1 MAEIF
6 NAIEEEGHAWP
17 EALTQAAVPLIPKD
31 GSNDPMQQRPVTILS
46 CAYRAYAGLRYDDL
60 QCWRAQWVDDS
71 IFGGEIDREAI
82 QASLDAA
89 IDVEKAQVLN
99 ETYMGALLDYS
110 ILLTPFLGKLFG
122 N

>member
-6 NAIEEEGHAWP
+6 NAIEEEGHVWP

-31 GSNDPMQQRPVTILS
+31 GNNDPMQQRPVTILS

-60 QCWRAQWVDDS
+60 QCWRAQWVDGG
-71 IFGGEIDREAI
+71 ILGGEIDMEAI

-89 IDVEKAQVLN
+89 IDVEKSPSA
-99 ETYMGALLDYS
+99 
-110 ILLTPFLGKLFG
+110 
-122 N
+122 